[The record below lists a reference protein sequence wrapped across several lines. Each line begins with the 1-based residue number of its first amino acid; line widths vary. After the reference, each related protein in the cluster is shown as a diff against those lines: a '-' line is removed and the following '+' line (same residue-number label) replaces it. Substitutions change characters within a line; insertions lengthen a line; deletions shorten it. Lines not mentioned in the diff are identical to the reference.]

1 MVVQLRSCMISS
13 TPSPSQLDDTPGRSK
28 EQGGTPVQR
37 IMREYAGPGPY
48 SLLYRL
54 HEEKRRASVM
64 IRRVNR

>member
-1 MVVQLRSCMISS
+1 MDP
-13 TPSPSQLDDTPGRSK
+13 TPSPLNGIPGPSAELR
-28 EQGGTPVQR
+28 GTPVQR